1 MLYTLRYMC
10 IRGLYRVEIG
20 DMYCTASLIIYMH
33 VVHTTCI
40 VYSLYMHLHDILRE
54 VMIMPQVKL
63 LPCTDADAY
72 GPADAGPGHA
82 WAHTR
87 GYACGAGAARGP
99 PAAD

>member
-1 MLYTLRYMC
+1 
-10 IRGLYRVEIG
+10 
-20 DMYCTASLIIYMH
+20 
-33 VVHTTCI
+33 
-40 VYSLYMHLHDILRE
+40 
-54 VMIMPQVKL
+54 MIMPQVKL